1 MSYRLNTG
9 AVSKLLGVS
18 SSTVQRWVKHLGLE
32 MERNEFG
39 HFLYSQEDVETLKEF
54 KEQIQKGI
62 PIQHI
67 RVRKPTRRGSV
78 KFQQKQSSLIDKVNK
93 LERSIEN
100 KADSVVTYQLLQH
113 RREIEELQGKIEQ
126 LTNQVDELQLSLRH
140 SLANVNEQREHEHE
154 ASKKQKKKTVF
165 HTLFGF

>member
-1 MSYRLNTG
+1 MNTG

-39 HFLYSQEDVETLKEF
+39 HYQYTEADIETLKEF
-54 KEQIQKGI
+54 KEQIQNGV
-62 PIQHI
+62 PIQQI
-67 RVRKPTRRGSV
+67 QVKKQNRRGSV
-78 KFQQKQSSLIDKVNK
+78 KIQTEHYSLLDKVNK

-113 RREIEELQGKIEQ
+113 RSEIEELKGEIEQ
-126 LTNQVDELQLSLRH
+126 LTKQIDELHSLLHQQLSH
-140 SLANVNEQREHEHE
+140 ANVHTEPHREI
-154 ASKKQKKKTVF
+154 SKKQKKKTVF
-165 HTLFGF
+165 HTIFGF

>member
-1 MSYRLNTG
+1 MNTG

-54 KEQIQKGI
+54 KEQIQSGI

-67 RVRKPTRRGSV
+67 QVRKPTRRGSV
-78 KFQQKQSSLIDKVNK
+78 KFLQKQSSLVDKVNK

-126 LTNQVDELQLSLRH
+126 LTNQVDELHLSLRH
-140 SLANVNEQREHEHE
+140 SLNKASELKEQEPTS
-154 ASKKQKKKTVF
+154 SKKQKKKTVF